1 MKRGSLIIFEG
12 VDRCGKT
19 TQVKKLSEKL
29 VENGHSIYT
38 TRFPERTSEIGQMIN
53 AYLKNTSNLSD
64 QAVHLLFSANRWEY
78 DQLLR
83 EKLKGGTTVIIDRYA
98 FSGVAFSAAKGLDL
112 EWCKTPDKGLPKPD
126 MVIQLTVDQS
136 CAQGRGGFGEER
148 YETTDFQSQVR
159 KMYSTLEEENNDIW
173 RRVDGSG
180 TIEQV
185 TEKLS
190 EIVLEV
196 MGGEKSDDIQKLWL

>member
-19 TQVKKLSEKL
+19 TQVKKLSERLTEK
-29 VENGHSIYT
+29 GHSIYT

-53 AYLKNTSNLSD
+53 AYLQNNKNLSD

-78 DQLLR
+78 DQILQ
-83 EKLKGGTTVIIDRYA
+83 EKLKSGTTVIIDRYA

-112 EWCKTPDKGLPKPD
+112 DWCKAPDRGLPKPD
-126 MVIQLTVDQS
+126 MVIQLTVDQN

-159 KMYSTLEEENNDIW
+159 KLYATLEEQNSDIW

-190 EIVLEV
+190 DIVLEV
-196 MGGEKSDDIQKLWL
+196 MKSEKTAEIEKLWI